1 MTQQETAKPV
11 QVFRRRGVKI
21 SVFENRSGETRFHK
35 IAIQK
40 IYRESGGEWKTANT
54 LGRDDLPIARL
65 LLERAWEF
73 ILDREQEPNNE

>member
-1 MTQQETAKPV
+1 MTATDATKPV

-21 SVFENRSGETRFHK
+21 SVFENRSGEARFHK

-40 IYRESGGEWKTANT
+40 IYRESGGEWKTTNS

-65 LLERAWEF
+65 LLERAWEYV
-73 ILDREQEPNNE
+73 LDQENDL

>member
-1 MTQQETAKPV
+1 MTTTDVTKPV

-40 IYRESGGEWKTANT
+40 IYRESGGEWKTAT
-54 LGRDDLPIARL
+54 SLGRDDLPIARL

-73 ILDREQEPNNE
+73 ILDREQESNIE